1 MGNKLLDV
9 ATTTGGGSDL
19 VTFFLLLRRE
29 DERGNNGSCNA
40 VLSFLTTIE
49 EDDDGARVVTVA
61 EVENEGAKVGH
72 EVVLFNFLRRNRS
85 PSFFRY
91 LTSMVSFTKS
101 ASRSVYWLSECDP
114 FHFCVGVP
122 LRETDHFGVVIAFI
136 NGECGQFF
144 FQ

>member
-72 EVVLFNFLRRNRS
+72 EVKWCC
-85 PSFFRY
+85 
-91 LTSMVSFTKS
+91 LTFYD
-101 ASRSVYWLSECDP
+101 A
-114 FHFCVGVP
+114 
-122 LRETDHFGVVIAFI
+122 TDHLHSFDIWLPWFPLQRVHRDQFI
-136 NGECGQFF
+136 G
-144 FQ
+144 